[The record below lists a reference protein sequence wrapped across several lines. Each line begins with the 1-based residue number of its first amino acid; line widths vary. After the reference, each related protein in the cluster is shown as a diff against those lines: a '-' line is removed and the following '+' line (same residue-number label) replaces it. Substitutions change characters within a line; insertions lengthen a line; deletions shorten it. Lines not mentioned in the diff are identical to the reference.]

1 MTAQL
6 DAWPT
11 KKPSTQEPPTQKA
24 PTQTPPTRSDVR
36 TTLRLPTSTHRIAP
50 VTARRMRRA
59 LSVYAAFWLL
69 GTLPGLLGAGAGLTA
84 FGLGLVVPGGGF
96 AATGSPW
103 LAAGSLVVF
112 VISLTV
118 WWAIGIIVL
127 PPLVWIGA
135 AALALTTAD
144 GAGWPA
150 ARFAVPVAVP
160 VLLAVAYLAHR
171 VRHAAQ
177 VKTGARLNEQL
188 AGLEFEVSGPP
199 PLDAPLPV
207 TESSET
213 DLAHLRYALDLALQP
228 VDSFEGFT
236 IIDEYREAAVRY
248 QINTLGY
255 ALSMA
260 QFTRTPAF
268 SGYLAEAQRNAIEK
282 SLLRKVWGYWA
293 RENAWGNLSLSRDP
307 VANRENIMLTGWH
320 GAQVG
325 MYAVLNDDRYSR
337 PGALTYRW
345 SDEEAYPNDFHT
357 LAESIRRNM
366 VGTDY
371 TLFPCEP
378 NWVYSICNTFG
389 INAMATHDQVHGTG
403 YLDGLRDRLRTSYE
417 TEFVRPDGR
426 IIGVR
431 STHLGLSWNFWSGA
445 AVQLSTAYWLHP
457 SIPEIAL
464 RSWWLLRERSLRLDG
479 DGKLIFPRAVSDRL
493 DPGDYSLGRDN
504 FGLGATVMAAREVG
518 DEEYALAAQRTLDE
532 REEIEEEHGARRY
545 KNSSPLTNLYSVLG
559 RSGRRNGLRDL
570 VAHELPTAWRAGPRL
585 AEAAYP
591 QVLVARAVTDGT
603 ALDLVLRPGDG
614 PVRTTVAVDRLRPHT
629 RYVVDGA
636 MESTVLSDDTGRA
649 LVGLELDGRREVRV
663 RPE

>member
-1 MTAQL
+1 MTTQL
-6 DAWPT
+6 DSWPAHDET
-11 KKPSTQEPPTQKA
+11 TA
-24 PTQTPPTRSDVR
+24 PGPR
-36 TTLRLPTSTHRIAP
+36 TTLRLPTPTRRIAP
-50 VTARRMRRA
+50 VTAGRMRRA
-59 LSVYAAFWLL
+59 LLVYSVFWVL
-69 GTLPGLLGAGAGLTA
+69 GALPGLLGAGPELTA
-84 FGLGLVVPGGGF
+84 LGLGLVVPGGGF
-96 AATGSPW
+96 LATASPW
-103 LAAGSLVVF
+103 FASTALVVF
-112 VISLTV
+112 VLALVI

-127 PPLVWIGA
+127 PPLIWIGA
-135 AALALTTAD
+135 AALAVLTAGTAE
-144 GAGWPA
+144 WPA

-160 VLLAVAYLAHR
+160 VLLAVAYLTHR
-171 VRHAAQ
+171 ARHAQQ
-177 VKTGARLNEQL
+177 VRIGTQLNEQL
-188 AGLEFEVSGPP
+188 AELRFEVSGPP
-199 PLDAPLPV
+199 PLDAALPV
-207 TESSET
+207 TESSPT

-228 VDSFEGFT
+228 VDSFDGFT

-260 QFTRTPAF
+260 QYTRTPAF

-282 SLLRKVWGYWA
+282 MLLRKVWGYWA

-320 GAQVG
+320 GLQVG
-325 MYAVLNDDRYSR
+325 MYGVLNDDRYSR

-345 SDEEAYPNDFHT
+345 SDTEAYPNDFHT
-357 LAESIRRNM
+357 LTESVRRNM
-366 VGTDY
+366 VGTNY

-389 INAMATHDQVHGTG
+389 INTLATHDRVHGTG
-403 YLDGLRDRLRTSYE
+403 YLDELRDRLRTSYE

-457 SIPEIAL
+457 SIPEIAQ
-464 RSWWLLRERSLRLDG
+464 RSWWLLRERSLRLD

-504 FGLGATVMAAREVG
+504 FGLGATIMAAREVG
-518 DEEYALAAQRTLDE
+518 DEQYAAAAARTLAE
-532 REEIEEEHGARRY
+532 REAIEEDHGARRY
-545 KNSSPLTNLYSVLG
+545 RNSSPLTNLYAVLG
-559 RSGRRNGLRDL
+559 RVGRHNGLRDL

-591 QVLVARAVTDGT
+591 EVLIARAVTDGT
-603 ALDLVLRPGDG
+603 ALELVLRPGAG
-614 PVRTTVAVDRLRPHT
+614 PVRTTLAVDRLRPNT
-629 RYVVDGA
+629 RYAVDGA
-636 MESTVLSDDTGRA
+636 TDPIVTSDEAGRTLVTVD
-649 LVGLELDGRREVRV
+649 LDGRREVRV